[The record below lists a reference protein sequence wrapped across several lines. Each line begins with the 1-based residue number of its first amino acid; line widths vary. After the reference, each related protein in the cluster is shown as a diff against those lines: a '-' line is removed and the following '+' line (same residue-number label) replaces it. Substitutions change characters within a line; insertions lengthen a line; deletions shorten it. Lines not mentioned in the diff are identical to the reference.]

1 LARILDYVNG
11 AKEEGA
17 DVACGGVRLFEETGG
32 WFVGPTILN
41 GVTPDMTVAR
51 EEIFGPVVSVIGFD
65 TEAEAIAIANGT
77 DYGLAAVIYT
87 DELET
92 AIRMARAVRAGTVA
106 INGYSEGDISTPF
119 GGYKMSGFGGRDN
132 GIEALEQYTELK
144 TIWITMRNA

>member
-1 LARILDYVNG
+1 
-11 AKEEGA
+11 
-17 DVACGGVRLFEETGG
+17 
-32 WFVGPTILN
+32 
-41 GVTPDMTVAR
+41 
-51 EEIFGPVVSVIGFD
+51 
-65 TEAEAIAIANGT
+65 
-77 DYGLAAVIYT
+77 VIYT

-144 TIWITMRNA
+144 TIWITLRNA